1 MKKTDKILN
10 GLPSSAVPPPYAEM
24 IRGVERVAL
33 AGRYLLFFTMLAAF
47 YLGHLRGEYVDIVV
61 IGLAILIHGVYTHWA
76 LWKNRL
82 DLLAS
87 RLNFVLYLVELSV
100 IVLFSGGDESA
111 AFVLYILFLI
121 CLSAYR
127 RELRIFLAA
136 AILCCLAFTLVLFIE
151 WRLDGISRPLGE
163 LFFKQMSLIL
173 AGWFVGNLSQ
183 RLRSAEEESHN
194 QARRVMSSEAT
205 LRAILDHTG
214 DPILVFDENDIVGYV
229 NESACHYFGRPREA
243 MVGLRARAFV
253 FDDGTL
259 PQKMSV
265 LRQKGQ
271 FQGEQLMIGS
281 DGEERAADV
290 LVRSFIRDGKPF
302 YVTLIHDISPQKDL
316 QEATRQANMRL
327 ERLTRQ
333 LRHLDE
339 LRTGFL
345 AAISQKLRSPL
356 SAVLGFIEMLLQE
369 ELGDITREQRKA
381 LQTCRRGTLRAFRI
395 IDEALVT
402 GHEGDTHKRPGSV
415 EAASRA
421 VQNPERP
428 ADAKASTDSSG
439 E

>member
-1 MKKTDKILN
+1 M
-10 GLPSSAVPPPYAEM
+10 
-24 IRGVERVAL
+24 
-33 AGRYLLFFTMLAAF
+33 GRYLLFFAMLALF
-47 YLGHLRGEYVDIVV
+47 FLGHLKGEYVDIAV
-61 IGLAILIHGVYTHWA
+61 IGMAILLHGSYTHWA

-82 DLLAS
+82 DFLVS

-100 IVLFSGGDESA
+100 IVLFSGADESP

-121 CLSAYR
+121 GFSAYR
-127 RELRIFLAA
+127 RELRTLLAA
-136 AILCCLAFTLVLFIE
+136 AAACCLAFTVVLIIE
-151 WRLDGISRPLGE
+151 WRFAGLSRSLGD
-163 LFFKQMSLIL
+163 LIFKQMTLLL

-183 RLRSAEEESHN
+183 RLRHAEQESHN
-194 QARRVMSSEAT
+194 QAQRVASSEAT

-214 DPILVFDENDIVGYV
+214 DPILVFDENDLVVDV
-229 NESACHYFGRPREA
+229 NESACHYFGRIREA
-243 MVGLRARAFV
+243 LMGQRVRTFV

-265 LRQKGQ
+265 LRHKGQ
-271 FQGEQLMIGS
+271 LQGEQLMIGP

-290 LVRSFIRDGKPF
+290 LVRSFIRDGKPY
-302 YVTLIHDISPQKDL
+302 YVTLIHDITPQKDL

-356 SAVLGFIEMLLQE
+356 SAVLGYIEMLLQE

-381 LQTCRRGTLRAFRI
+381 LQTCRRGTVRAFRI

-402 GHEGDTHKRPGSV
+402 GHEGDAHKKS
-415 EAASRA
+415 AAGDTAPRA
-421 VQNPERP
+421 VENPERP
-428 ADAKASTDSSG
+428 ADARAPAGSPG